1 MLKNIKFEVPK
12 DKIGEPPFSVDENV
26 LHTSAEGKV
35 LEDPWISPPNYVFSR
50 TKNIE
55 DTPNKAE
62 EIIISFENGDP
73 IKIDEAKSQSLRNFK
88 KTK

>member
-1 MLKNIKFEVPK
+1 MKFRYEYDTLGSIKVPE

-35 LEDPWISPPNYVFSR
+35 LEDPWSPAPNYVFSR

-55 DTPNKAE
+55 DTPDQPE
-62 EIIISFENGDP
+62 EIIISF
-73 IKIDEAKSQSLRNFK
+73 KS
-88 KTK
+88 

>member
-1 MLKNIKFEVPK
+1 MLKKYQIQVPK

-35 LEDPWISPPNYVFSR
+35 LEDPWLSPPSYVFSR

-73 IKIDEAKSQSLRNFK
+73 IKINEQNFK
-88 KTK
+88 SL